1 MNATLPFGLSS
12 DEESLALLSD
22 TIASALRTH
31 EEAPEVLWDALSREI
46 GLGGAIISE
55 QFGGMGGGGGALW
68 VVMEALGRSPTWTPY
83 LASTVLGAG
92 ALRHASGALGDAI
105 LPRVVSGEVVLALA
119 YLESGRRNA
128 IQPEMTKAVLQN
140 GVYRVNGAKV
150 GSLGLDKADFLI
162 FSAAG
167 PGSGVTL
174 FCVETNHPGLDRIG
188 YATIDGESAA
198 DAKLSDMEIPATN
211 VVGEPG
217 QGAELLERLVDEGTA
232 AACAAA
238 CGTMRAMIE
247 RTVEYCKQRRQF
259 GKALSDFQ
267 VLQHRLVDMHM
278 AVEQATSLSQLA
290 FAKLDSPALERRE
303 AVSGAKYLVSEAC
316 RTVSQGA
323 VQLHGGIGT
332 TEELAIGRYFKRAL
346 MLEHLFG
353 GADYHLQR
361 YLEASGREEIPAY
374 AGADGAVEQ

>member
-105 LPRVVSGEVVLALA
+105 LPRVVSGDVVLALA

-174 FCVETNHPGLDRIG
+174 FCV
-188 YATIDGESAA
+188 
-198 DAKLSDMEIPATN
+198 
-211 VVGEPG
+211 
-217 QGAELLERLVDEGTA
+217 
-232 AACAAA
+232 
-238 CGTMRAMIE
+238 
-247 RTVEYCKQRRQF
+247 
-259 GKALSDFQ
+259 
-267 VLQHRLVDMHM
+267 
-278 AVEQATSLSQLA
+278 
-290 FAKLDSPALERRE
+290 
-303 AVSGAKYLVSEAC
+303 
-316 RTVSQGA
+316 
-323 VQLHGGIGT
+323 
-332 TEELAIGRYFKRAL
+332 
-346 MLEHLFG
+346 
-353 GADYHLQR
+353 
-361 YLEASGREEIPAY
+361 
-374 AGADGAVEQ
+374 